1 MLLLTFLYSQI
12 FVQGLVNFFIQRN
25 ADCVRDGLAL
35 TNGQKGMSSGNAF
48 LLHSLHAA
56 AVRTVKYVEVR
67 QPLKVL
73 DVPNKLHRGTTM
85 RACRSNGLV
94 SVGHG

>member
-1 MLLLTFLYSQI
+1 MPRHQATPIGEHPGACGRRAGRF
-12 FVQGLVNFFIQRN
+12 QRG
-25 ADCVRDGLAL
+25 AASATTSVTIKAIRR
-35 TNGQKGMSSGNAF
+35 SSGRPL

-94 SVGHG
+94 CVGHG

>member
-1 MLLLTFLYSQI
+1 MVEMAAKQTI
-12 FVQGLVNFFIQRN
+12 VEEI
-25 ADCVRDGLAL
+25 VRSAYKKLSA
-35 TNGQKGMSSGNAF
+35 TTSVTIKAIRRSSGRPL

-94 SVGHG
+94 CVGHG